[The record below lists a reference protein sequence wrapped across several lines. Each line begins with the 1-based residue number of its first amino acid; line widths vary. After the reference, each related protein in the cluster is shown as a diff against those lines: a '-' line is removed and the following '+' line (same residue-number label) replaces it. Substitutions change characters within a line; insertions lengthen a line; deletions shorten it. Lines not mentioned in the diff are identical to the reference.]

1 MPLVTVTVTNRP
13 YLTDSVYWNDIT
25 WTTLKLLD
33 WLIDMLTCLAVYVYM
48 DVVILE
54 VLKTV
59 DLI

>member
-1 MPLVTVTVTNRP
+1 
-13 YLTDSVYWNDIT
+13 
-25 WTTLKLLD
+25 
-33 WLIDMLTCLAVYVYM
+33 MLTCLAVYVYM